1 MVKELYLKEIN
12 IWQFICIN
20 KESDAFL
27 RVHYRLKETIVTL
40 GAEREE
46 YIEIARSAIR
56 KQRSLLEGYISL
68 DPFFRIT
75 LEPYNV
81 PDSAPEIVH
90 RMAGACSEV
99 SIGPMGAVAGT
110 IAWMAVEAMVDAGAT
125 YAFVDN
131 GGDIALF
138 TDRPLL
144 IGIFAGSS
152 SIKDL
157 GLEVQPCEFIQGI
170 CTSSGTVGPSI
181 SFGNADAA
189 LVVSGDVSLADA
201 AATAL
206 GNAVTDDGELEE
218 AFDVVKGVQA
228 IQGAMLIKDGRF
240 AVWGELPRLASAWM
254 KPDFITRG

>member
-1 MVKELYLKEIN
+1 M
-12 IWQFICIN
+12 
-20 KESDAFL
+20 
-27 RVHYRLKETIVTL
+27 RVHYKLKETIVTL

-56 KQRSLLEGYISL
+56 KQRSLLESYIMS
-68 DPFFRIT
+68 DPFFKIT
-75 LEPYNV
+75 LEPYKV
-81 PDSAPEIVH
+81 PDSSPDIVC
-90 RMAGACSEV
+90 RMAEACSLV
-99 SIGPMGAVAGT
+99 GIGPMGAVAGT
-110 IAWMAVEAMVDAGAT
+110 IAWMAVEAMVEAGAT
-125 YAFVDN
+125 YTFVDN

-157 GLEVQPCEFIQGI
+157 ALEVHPSDAIQGI

-181 SFGNADAA
+181 SFGTADAA

-206 GNAVTDDGELEE
+206 GNAVLDESELE
-218 AFDVVKGVQA
+218 ATFDVVREVCG
-228 IQGAMLIKDGRF
+228 IQGAMVVKDDRF
-240 AVWGELPRLASAWM
+240 AIWGKLPKLSRAVM
-254 KPDFITRG
+254 KPDLITKG

>member
-1 MVKELYLKEIN
+1 M
-12 IWQFICIN
+12 
-20 KESDAFL
+20 

-40 GAEREE
+40 GADKEE
-46 YIEIARSAIR
+46 YIEIARAAIR
-56 KQRSLLEGYISL
+56 KQRSLLEGYISS

-81 PDSAPEIVH
+81 PDSAPDIVR
-90 RMAGACSEV
+90 RMAGACSTV
-99 SIGPMGAVAGT
+99 GIGPMGAVAGT
-110 IAWMAVEAMVDAGAT
+110 IAWMAVEAMVEAGAT

-144 IGIFAGSS
+144 IGIFAGNS

-157 GLEVQPCEFIQGI
+157 GLEIQPGDTVQGI

-181 SFGNADAA
+181 SFGTADAA
-189 LVVSGDVSLADA
+189 LVVSGNVSLADA

-206 GNAVTDDGELEE
+206 GNAVPDEGELEE
-218 AFDVVKGVQA
+218 AFDVIRGVQA
-228 IQGAMLIKDGRF
+228 IQGAIVIRNDGF
-240 AVWGELPRLASAWM
+240 AIWGELPRLARARM
-254 KPDFITRG
+254 KQDFITRG

>member
-1 MVKELYLKEIN
+1 
-12 IWQFICIN
+12 
-20 KESDAFL
+20 L

-56 KQRSLLEGYISL
+56 KQRSLLEGYISS

-75 LEPYNV
+75 LEPYDV
-81 PDSAPEIVH
+81 PDSAPEIV
-90 RMAGACSEV
+90 RIMAGACSAV
-99 SIGPMGAVAGT
+99 GIGPMGAVAGT
-110 IAWMAVEAMVDAGAT
+110 IAWMAVEAMVEAGAT

-144 IGIFAGSS
+144 IGIFAGNS
-152 SIKDL
+152 SINDL
-157 GLEVQPCEFIQGI
+157 GLEVQPGDAIQGI

-181 SFGNADAA
+181 SFGTADAA
-189 LVVSGDVSLADA
+189 IVVSGDVSLADA

-206 GNAVTDDGELEE
+206 GNAVPDEGELEQ
-218 AFDVVKGVQA
+218 AFDVVREVRD
-228 IQGAMLIKDGRF
+228 IQGAMVIKDDLF
-240 AVWGELPRLASAWM
+240 AVWGELPKLVRAKM